1 MSKHMDVSVNSFD
14 NFITLQDEIAECP
27 LSTYLGE
34 FSLAV
39 TECQK
44 YLSGGYMIEYI
55 PPDNDPEL
63 CK

>member
-1 MSKHMDVSVNSFD
+1 MIIIPVLQNDIAQSK
-14 NFITLQDEIAECP
+14 
-27 LSTYLGE
+27 LSTYVGE
-34 FSLAV
+34 FSLAT

-44 YLSGGYMIEYI
+44 YLSGGYMINYI